1 LSPALAARRCG
12 RPDEDAA
19 GAGAA
24 AESSDDEPPSSDDES
39 RGAARFL
46 PLGAAAAAA
55 PPPLRFLDA
64 DAGEALAL
72 PLPLPLPL
80 PLGDLAL
87 AGALPSRQM
96 SSSMPS
102 SVHDGES
109 PGRDATVY
117 LGGGEGVR
125 EE

>member
-46 PLGAAAAAA
+46 PLGAAAAA
-55 PPPLRFLDA
+55 PLPLRFLDA